1 MNEYL
6 KALVDSGRLDD
17 IVDALERGVFEGTDD
32 GLEDDDLIS
41 IELELEVAK
50 DLLEALRDLL

>member
-41 IELELEVAK
+41 VELELEVAK

>member
-6 KALVDSGRLDD
+6 KALVNSGRLDD